1 MAAGEEEEDN
11 NKASLTMASMFGFMN
26 EKQSA
31 NARASSE
38 GEGSPESQSP

>member
-31 NARASSE
+31 NAPSE